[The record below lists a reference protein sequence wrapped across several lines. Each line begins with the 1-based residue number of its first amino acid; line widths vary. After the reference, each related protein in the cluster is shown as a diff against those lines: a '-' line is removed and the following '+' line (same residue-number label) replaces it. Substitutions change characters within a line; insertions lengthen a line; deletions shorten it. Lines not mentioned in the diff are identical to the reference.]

1 VKKGGEE
8 VNMEEKNDKI
18 MDSSL
23 EEEISVA
30 EGAAQE
36 ILEEIEKKGY
46 IRAKPVWQL
55 QLSL

>member
-1 VKKGGEE
+1 
-8 VNMEEKNDKI
+8 MEEKNDKI